1 MISRLRG
8 TVWEVVGGRLVL
20 DVGGVGYEVNV
31 PETTLA
37 EFGAVGA
44 PAELWIRQVVRED
57 DVSLYGFSSPEER
70 ALFDALRDVQGCG
83 TKTSLALL
91 GTLGDRGVRD
101 AVMLQDVKA
110 LVRAPGVGPRL
121 AERIAVTLKDKVLE
135 LGLADKARGVALVTP
150 RSQSEPSDEVVAA
163 LVALGFPRA
172 KAEVAAADAGP
183 DTDPVETRIKSALR
197 ALSR

>member
-1 MISRLRG
+1 M
-8 TVWEVVGGRLVL
+8 WEVVGGRLVL